1 MSGAETGALGK
12 VPQPTVAPLASAAGV
27 RTREILRIPIA
38 ITDYEQAMDVMDSMV
53 EQREP
58 GYVCAAPVHAVMVAQ
73 DDPEMYEAL
82 RRSTL
87 TVPDGMPLVWAA
99 RLQGAPVP
107 ERVAGSDVTWSLAGA
122 AARARASVYLLG
134 GAPGTAELAAERL
147 RRQFPGLV
155 VAGVLSPPLGFER
168 DPDQLAVIAAALT
181 VARPSIVFVGLGFP
195 KQEKLIEWLRP
206 RFPDTWFMSV
216 GGSLD
221 FIAGR
226 IDRAPRW
233 MQAAGLEWLHR
244 LTHEPRRLFKRY
256 ILLDLPFALRLYG
269 HVAWT
274 RSKSRLV

>member
-1 MSGAETGALGK
+1 MLFGVPFSALTHSE
-12 VPQPTVAPLASAAGV
+12 TVAAVAAALPEGRGGWILPLNL
-27 RTREILRIPIA
+27 ECLR
-38 ITDYEQAMDVMDSMV
+38 Q
-53 EQREP
+53 
-58 GYVCAAPVHAVMVAQ
+58 
-73 DDPEMYEAL
+73 L
-82 RRSTL
+82 RRSREL
-87 TVPDGMPLVWAA
+87 RRFADAADLVLADGMPLVWAA